1 MALQDDIARL
11 TAIVTRDL
19 VLSGRA
25 QHYRQASGLGLSE
38 VGKASGVTA
47 AQVGVWETGH
57 AAPSTQQSLAWL
69 SLLLE
74 KASWREAAEKAA
86 AK

>member
-1 MALQDDIARL
+1 MPLQDDITRL

-25 QHYRQASGLGLSE
+25 QQYRMAASLTPSE
-38 VGKASGVTA
+38 LGKASGATPAQVTA
-47 AQVGVWETGH
+47 WESGK
-57 AAPSTQQSLAWL
+57 AAPSCQQALAWL

-74 KASWREAAEKAA
+74 KASWREAAGKEA